1 MSISAKEL
9 AEKLNISPATVS
21 MVLNNKPGISEQTR
35 KLVMD
40 AAADYGYQASKK
52 QLQKNI
58 NKTIQF
64 VIYKKYGTV
73 VTDTPFFSQVTE
85 GINYQC
91 SQNGYHLQIT
101 YFYDNKDKE
110 TQIEELRKT
119 SSEGILLLGTEIS
132 PKDYLLFQS
141 LKIPFVILDSY
152 FEEISCDAVLINN
165 VQGSYLA
172 AQYLAERGHRKI
184 GYLRSNT
191 RISNFAERED
201 GYYKSLRHSH
211 IPTSHPYV
219 VDITPTTEQAYMDIC
234 EYLKTGPELPTAY
247 FADNDIIA
255 AAAIR
260 AFKEFNINIPGQISI
275 IGFDDM
281 PICQF
286 TDPTLTTMYVPKQ
299 RLGALAVERLLNRIK
314 ENNKEIIKIELAVQ
328 LIERGSVKSI
338 EPCS

>member
-9 AEKLNISPATVS
+9 AEILNLSPATVS

-40 AAADYGYQASKK
+40 AAADHGYQSSKK
-52 QLQKNI
+52 QLQKNT

-73 VTDTPFFSQVTE
+73 VSDTPFFSQVTE
-85 GINYQC
+85 GINYEC

-101 YFYDNKDKE
+101 YLYDNE
-110 TQIEELRKT
+110 FINEQIEDLKRT
-119 SSEGILLLGTEIS
+119 SSDGILLLGTEMTS
-132 PKDYLLFQS
+132 KDYLLFQN

-152 FEEISCDAVLINN
+152 FDDINCDAVLINN
-165 VQGSYLA
+165 VQGAYLA
-172 AQYLAERGHRKI
+172 TEYLALGGHSKI

-191 RISNFAERED
+191 RISNFEERED
-201 GYYKSLRHSH
+201 GYYKSLRHNS
-211 IPTSHPYV
+211 IPTGHPYV
-219 VDITPTTEQAYMDIC
+219 VNITPTTEQAYLDIC
-234 EYLKTGPELPTAY
+234 NYLKGDPALPTAY

-260 AFKEFNINIPGQISI
+260 AFKEFNIKVPEQVSI

-299 RLGALAVERLLNRIK
+299 RLGALAVDRLLDRIK
-314 ENNKEIIKIELAVQ
+314 GSNTENIKIELAVQ
-328 LIERGSVKSI
+328 LIKRDSVK
-338 EPCS
+338 

>member
-9 AEKLNISPATVS
+9 AEILNLSPATVS
-21 MVLNNKPGISEQTR
+21 MVLNNKPGISEKTR
-35 KLVMD
+35 KIVLD
-40 AAADYGYQASKK
+40 TAADRGYQSSKK
-52 QLQKNI
+52 QLQKSI
-58 NKTIQF
+58 NRTIQF

-91 SQNGYHLQIT
+91 AGNGYHLQIT
-101 YFYDNKDKE
+101 YFYDNQDKNE
-110 TQIEELRKT
+110 QIEELKK
-119 SSEGILLLGTEIS
+119 SNCDGILLLGTEMTVN
-132 PKDYLLFQS
+132 DLNLFQS
-141 LKIPFVILDSY
+141 LKVPYVILDSY
-152 FEEISCDAVLINN
+152 FDDINCDSVLINN
-165 VQGSYLA
+165 VQGAYLA
-172 AQYLAERGHRKI
+172 TEYLIAKGHREI

-201 GYYKSLRHSH
+201 GYYKSLRHNN

-219 VDITPTTEQAYMDIC
+219 VNITPTTEQAYTDLI
-234 EYLKTGPELPTAY
+234 EYLNGSPAFPTAY

-260 AFKEFNINIPGQISI
+260 AFKEFHIKVPEQISI

-299 RLGALAVERLLNRIK
+299 RLGALAVDRLLNRID
-314 ENNKEIIKIELAVQ
+314 ETNTDNIKIELAVL
-328 LIERGSVKSI
+328 LIERNSVKAM
-338 EPCS
+338 

>member
-35 KLVMD
+35 KIVMD
-40 AAADYGYQASKK
+40 AAAEFGFQSSKK
-52 QLQKNI
+52 QLQKSKNR
-58 NKTIQF
+58 TIQF

-73 VTDTPFFSQVTE
+73 VSDTPFFSQVTE

-101 YFYDNKDKE
+101 YLYDNEDRNQQLEDLKN
-110 TQIEELRKT
+110 T
-119 SSEGILLLGTEIS
+119 SCDGILLLGTEMT
-132 PKDYLLFQS
+132 PKDYQYFQN

-152 FEEISCDAVLINN
+152 FDEINCDAVLINN
-165 VQGSYLA
+165 AQGSYLA
-172 AQYLAERGHRKI
+172 TQFLTTKGHKQI
-184 GYLRSNT
+184 GYLRSNI
-191 RISNFAERED
+191 RISNFVERED
-201 GYYKSLRHSH
+201 GYYKSLRHNN

-219 VDITPTTEQAYMDIC
+219 VNITPTTEQAYLDIC
-234 EYLKTGPELPTAY
+234 NYLKNKPDLPTAF
-247 FADNDIIA
+247 FADNDIIG

-260 AFKEFNINIPGQISI
+260 AFKEFGITVPEQVSI

-299 RLGALAVERLLNRIK
+299 RLGALAVDRLLSCINDGNT
-314 ENNKEIIKIELAVQ
+314 EHIKIELAVQ
-328 LIERGSVKSI
+328 LMERNSVK
-338 EPCS
+338 EV

>member
-9 AEKLNISPATVS
+9 AEKLNLSQATVS

-35 KLVMD
+35 KIVMD
-40 AAADYGYQASKK
+40 AAADYGYQSSKK
-52 QLQKNI
+52 QLQKNV

-64 VIYKKYGTV
+64 IIYKKYGTV
-73 VTDTPFFSQVTE
+73 VSDTPFFSQVTE

-91 SQNGYHLQIT
+91 SKNGYRLQIS
-101 YFYDNKDKE
+101 YLYDNEDKKE
-110 TQIEELRKT
+110 QVEDLKRMNID
-119 SSEGILLLGTEIS
+119 GILLLGTEMT
-132 PKDYLLFQS
+132 PKDYPLFQN

-152 FEEISCDAVLINN
+152 FDDINCDAVLINN
-165 VQGSYLA
+165 VQGAYLA
-172 AQYLAERGHRKI
+172 TEYLAVRGHKKI

-191 RISNFAERED
+191 RISNFEERED
-201 GYYKSLRHSH
+201 GYYKSLRRNN

-219 VDITPTTEQAYMDIC
+219 VNITPTTEQAYLDIC
-234 EYLKTGPELPTAY
+234 GYLKTNPAFPTAF

-260 AFKEFNINIPGQISI
+260 AFKEYNIKVPEQISI

-299 RLGALAVERLLNRIK
+299 RLGALAVDRLLDRMNGANT
-314 ENNKEIIKIELAVQ
+314 ENIKIELAVK
-328 LIERGSVKSI
+328 LIERNSVK
-338 EPCS
+338 

>member
-9 AEKLNISPATVS
+9 AEILNLSPATVS
-21 MVLNNKPGISEQTR
+21 MVLNNKPGISEKTR
-35 KLVMD
+35 KIVLD
-40 AAADYGYQASKK
+40 TAADYGYQSSKK
-52 QLQKNI
+52 QLQKSI
-58 NKTIQF
+58 NRTIQF

-91 SQNGYHLQIT
+91 SGNGYHLQIT
-101 YFYDNKDKE
+101 YFYDNQDKNE
-110 TQIEELRKT
+110 QIEELKK
-119 SSEGILLLGTEIS
+119 SNCDGILLLGTEMTVN
-132 PKDYLLFQS
+132 DLNLFQS
-141 LKIPFVILDSY
+141 LKVPYVILDSY
-152 FEEISCDAVLINN
+152 FDDINCDSVLINN
-165 VQGSYLA
+165 VQGAYLA
-172 AQYLAERGHRKI
+172 TEYLIAKGHREI

-201 GYYKSLRHSH
+201 GYYKSLRHNN
-211 IPTSHPYV
+211 IPTSHPYLV
-219 VDITPTTEQAYMDIC
+219 NITPTTEQAYTDLI
-234 EYLKTGPELPTAY
+234 EYLNGSPAFPTAY

-260 AFKEFNINIPGQISI
+260 AFKEFNIKVPEQISI

-299 RLGALAVERLLNRIK
+299 RLGALAVDRLLNRID
-314 ENNKEIIKIELAVQ
+314 ETNTDNIKIELAVS
-328 LIERGSVKSI
+328 LIERNSVKAM
-338 EPCS
+338 

>member
-9 AEKLNISPATVS
+9 AEILNLSPATVS
-21 MVLNNKPGISEQTR
+21 MVLNNKPGISEKTR
-35 KLVMD
+35 KIVLD
-40 AAADYGYQASKK
+40 AAADHGYQSSKK
-52 QLQKNI
+52 QLQKSTNS
-58 NKTIQF
+58 TIQF

-91 SQNGYHLQIT
+91 SRNGYHLQIT
-101 YFYDNKDKE
+101 YLYDNQDKNE
-110 TQIEELRKT
+110 QIDELKK
-119 SSEGILLLGTEIS
+119 SSCDGILLLGTEMTVNDL
-132 PKDYLLFQS
+132 KLFQS
-141 LKIPFVILDSY
+141 LKVPYVILDSY
-152 FEEISCDAVLINN
+152 FDDINCDSILINN
-165 VQGSYLA
+165 VQGAYLA
-172 AQYLAERGHRKI
+172 TEYLIANGHKEI

-191 RISNFAERED
+191 RISNFSERED
-201 GYYKSLRHSH
+201 GYYKSLRHNN

-219 VDITPTTEQAYMDIC
+219 VNITPTTEQAYTDLID
-234 EYLKTGPELPTAY
+234 YLNTNPAFPTAY

-260 AFKEFNINIPGQISI
+260 AFKEFNIKVPEQISI

-299 RLGALAVERLLNRIK
+299 RLGALAVDRLLNRID
-314 ENNKEIIKIELAVQ
+314 ETNMDYIKIELAVQ
-328 LIERGSVKSI
+328 LIERDSVKAI
-338 EPCS
+338 

>member
-35 KLVMD
+35 KMVMD
-40 AAADYGYQASKK
+40 AAADYGYRSTKK
-52 QLQKNI
+52 QLQKNS

-73 VTDTPFFSQVTE
+73 VSDTPFFSQVTE

-101 YFYDNKDKE
+101 YLYDNEDKN
-110 TQIEELRKT
+110 QQLEELKGT
-119 SSEGILLLGTEIS
+119 SCDGILLLGTEMT
-132 PKDYLLFQS
+132 PKDYMHFQN
-141 LKIPFVILDSY
+141 LKNPLVILDSY
-152 FEEISCDAVLINN
+152 FDNINCDSVLINN

-172 AQYLAERGHRKI
+172 TEYLALRGHKKI

-191 RISNFAERED
+191 RISNFVERED
-201 GYYKSLRHSH
+201 GYYKSLRHNN

-219 VDITPTTEQAYMDIC
+219 VNITPTTEQAYLDVC
-234 EYLKTGPELPTAY
+234 KYLKTNTAFPTAY

-260 AFKEFNINIPGQISI
+260 AFKEFNIKVPEQVSI

-299 RLGALAVERLLNRIK
+299 RLGALAVDRLLSRIN
-314 ENNKEIIKIELAVQ
+314 ENNSEIIKIELAVQ
-328 LIERGSVKSI
+328 LIERNSVKSI
-338 EPCS
+338 L